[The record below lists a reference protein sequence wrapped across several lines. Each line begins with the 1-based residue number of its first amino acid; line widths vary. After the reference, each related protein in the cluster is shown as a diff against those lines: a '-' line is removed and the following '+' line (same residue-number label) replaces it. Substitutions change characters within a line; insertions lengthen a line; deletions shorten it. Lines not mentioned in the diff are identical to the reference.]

1 MNKTWKRQV
10 FRHTALYTAIL
21 MFSHTG
27 GGGAQAQT
35 QTHKYAIVMNG
46 QKLPEV
52 KWGNGYRNLAQ
63 KSNERQF
70 THTSGFGIQK
80 NVTLSFN
87 NTDEVVAQK
96 NGTVVFGAATYLP
109 PYGKVSGFDT
119 AKLTERGKAVD
130 WIRTTHPGLIGY
142 SYENVTCSNNY
153 YNASSGCPEL
163 SYKTQFTFGN
173 QGLKRKTNG
182 RLDIDEDKSR
192 DGSPI
197 YKLQNYPWL
206 GVSFNLSSESLVK
219 SIKHNKI
226 ISSFSEDVTQS
237 NGTNSQYKDKNLVYT
252 TGDYQ
257 YKNKYS
263 SRYVGQDEH
272 SAVAFYLN
280 AKLHLLDKKQIQ
292 NIAQVSELNFG
303 TLRTLI
309 EPTEEWKKKRTNFF
323 QGGNWTFEDKGE
335 VSVKLKLPEVK
346 AGRCVNKNNPNPN
359 AKAPSPALTAPAL
372 WFGPVRNGKVQMY
385 SASVSTYPDS
395 SSSQIFLQ
403 NLSRKDDTSKP
414 GRYSLKPLSMSEI
427 KSKEPNFTGRQTV
440 IRLDSGVQQ
449 IKLQGN
455 EVANFN
461 GNDGKN
467 DTFGIVSE
475 GSFMPDTSEWKKV
488 LLPWTVR
495 ASNDDGQFNT
505 FNKEEN
511 NGKPKYSQKYRSR
524 DSSKHERN
532 LGDIVNSPI
541 VAVGGYL
548 ATSAND
554 GMVHI
559 FKKGNGVDE
568 RNYSLKLSYIPGTMP
583 RQYFDNDTSAL
594 KDSTLAKEL
603 RAFAEKGYVG
613 DRYGVDGGFVLRQVE
628 WKGQNRVFMFGA
640 MGLGGRGAYALD
652 LTKAENGD
660 PTAVSLFDVKND
672 KNKGNNSA
680 ELGYT
685 VGTPQI
691 GKTHDGKYAA
701 FLASG
706 YATKT
711 IDSTDNKTALYVYD
725 LESNNG
731 TLIRKIEVPNGKGG
745 LSSPTLVDKDLDGT
759 IDIAYAGD
767 RSGKMYRFDLSSQ
780 SPDQWTVRPIFEG
793 TKPITSAP
801 AISQLKDKRVVIFGT
816 GSDLSEDDVDNTDEQ
831 YIYGIF
837 DDDTATTGSVNFS
850 GSGGGLLEQHLTQED
865 KTLFLTD
872 YKRSDGSG
880 SKGWVVKLKD
890 GQRVTVKPTVVLRTA
905 FVTIHKYTGNDK
917 CGAETA
923 ILGINTADG
932 GKLTKKSARPIVPAA
947 NSKVAQYSGD
957 KKTSSGKSIPIGCM
971 EKDNGI
977 VCPNGYVYDKPVN
990 VRYLDEKKTDDFP
1003 VTADGDAGGSGTF
1016 KEGKKPARNNRC
1028 FSGKGVRTLL
1038 MNDLDSLDITGPMCG
1053 MKRISWR
1060 EVFY

>member
-1 MNKTWKRQV
+1 
-10 FRHTALYTAIL
+10 
-21 MFSHTG
+21 
-27 GGGAQAQT
+27 
-35 QTHKYAIVMNG
+35 MNG

-52 KWGNGYRNLAQ
+52 KWGTGYRNLAQ

-70 THTSGFGIQK
+70 THTSGFGIKK

-182 RLDIDEDKSR
+182 RLDIDEDKSC

-219 SIKHNKI
+219 SIKYNKI

-372 WFGPVRNGKVQMY
+372 WFGPVQNGKVQMY

-395 SSSQIFLQ
+395 SSSRIFLQ
-403 NLSRKDDTSKP
+403 NLKRKTDTSRP
-414 GRYSLKPLSMSEI
+414 GRYSLADLSASDI
-427 KSKEPNFTGRQTV
+427 QSKEPTFTSRQTI
-440 IRLDSGVQQ
+440 IRLDGGVQQ
-449 IKLQGN
+449 IKLDRN
-455 EVANFN
+455 NTEVTGFN
-461 GNDGKN
+461 GNTNN
-467 DTFGIVSE
+467 DTFGIVKDLGVE
-475 GSFMPDTSEWKKV
+475 PDTNEWKKV

-495 ASNDDGQFNT
+495 AFNNDGQFNT

-524 DSSKHERN
+524 DNGKHERN

-541 VAVGGYL
+541 VAVGEYL

-559 FKKGNGVDE
+559 FKKGNGDA

-583 RQYFDNDTSAL
+583 R
-594 KDSTLAKEL
+594 KDIESKESTLAKEL

-613 DRYGVDGGFVLRQVE
+613 DRYGVDGGFVLRQY
-628 WKGQNRVFMFGA
+628 KDRVFMFGA
-640 MGLGGRGAYALD
+640 MGFGGRGAYALD
-652 LTKAENGD
+652 LTKAENGN
-660 PTAVSLFDVKND
+660 PTAVSLFDVKHDNNG
-672 KNKGNNSA
+672 KNSNNSVQ
-680 ELGYT
+680 LGYT

-691 GKTHDGKYAA
+691 GKTHNDKYAA

-706 YATKT
+706 YATKD
-711 IDSTDNKTALYVYD
+711 INNGENKTALYVYD
-725 LESNNG
+725 LENNG
-731 TLIRKIEVPNGKGG
+731 NLIKKIEVPGGKGG

-759 IDIAYAGD
+759 VDIAYAGD
-767 RSGKMYRFDLSSQ
+767 RGGNMYRFDLSGQ
-780 SPDQWTVRPIFEG
+780 DPNQWSVRAIFEG

-816 GSDLSEDDVDNTDEQ
+816 GSDLSEDDVDNKDIQ
-831 YIYGIF
+831 HVYGIF

-850 GSGGGLLEQHLTQED
+850 GTGGGLLEQHLTQEN

-880 SKGWVVKLKD
+880 SKGWVVKLEA

-905 FVTIHKYTGNDK
+905 FVTIRKYNDGG

-932 GKLTKKSARPIVPAA
+932 GKLTKKSARPIVPEA
-947 NSKVAQYSGD
+947 NQAVAQYSGH
-957 KKTSSGKSIPIGCM
+957 KQTAKGKSIPIGCM
-971 EKDNGI
+971 WKNNET

-990 VRYLDEKKTDDFP
+990 VRYLDEKKTDGFST
-1003 VTADGDAGGSGTF
+1003 TADGDAGGSGIDPD
-1016 KEGKKPARNNRC
+1016 GKRAGKNNRC
-1028 FSGKGVRTLL
+1028 FSQKGVRTLL
-1038 MNDLDSLDITGPMCG
+1038 MNDLDSLDITGPTCG

-1060 EVFY
+1060 EVFF